1 MECKELEAKVK
12 ELCVAKL
19 SEMIECFG
27 QGMYYKKCKLTHIAE
42 MVKLVHQIRT
52 LG

>member
-1 MECKELEAKVK
+1 MDPKELEAKVK

-27 QGMYYKKCKLTHIAE
+27 QGVYYKKCKLTHIAE
-42 MVKLVHQIRT
+42 MVKLVHQIRS